1 MSGKPELLTP
11 QEVGRQLK
19 ISVRSVHQ
27 LVREGKLAC
36 FDVGR
41 FSRRFSQSHVDSFLN
56 SKTRQPSDGPPVA
69 IPPPNMVQSPRKGG
83 ARKTLGNNGEGLREE
98 MKSWR

>member
-1 MSGKPELLTP
+1 MPEKRELLTP
-11 QEVGRQLK
+11 QDVASQLK
-19 ISVRSVHQ
+19 ISVRSVQQ

-69 IPPPNMVQSPRKGG
+69 TPAPDMIKSPRKGG
-83 ARKTLGNNGEGLREE
+83 AQKSLGNGVGLREE
-98 MKSWR
+98 MRKWR